1 MSDLVVMFLKVG
13 AGLPVIASLNRIISS
28 GDPVHRIIGS
38 LSGISFNAVWF
49 YFYMRDIIFW
59 VLDHTLLVGNLPH
72 KSKVL
77 VILY

>member
-38 LSGISFNAVWF
+38 LSGISSNAIW
-49 YFYMRDIIFW
+49 FYMRDIIFW

-72 KSKVL
+72 NSKVL